1 MKTVIKIAKL
11 ATILFACATLVACDD
26 VRVYGSVGYS
36 SYNGYGGSPYYGYGG
51 SPYYGGGGYRTT
63 VGVGGRIY

>member
-1 MKTVIKIAKL
+1 MKSIFRYARIPAVIITCL
-11 ATILFACATLVACDD
+11 LIGGCDD

-36 SYNGYGGSPYYGYGG
+36 SYGGYGGYGT
-51 SPYYGGGGYRTT
+51 R

>member
-1 MKTVIKIAKL
+1 MKTILKLAKL
-11 ATILFACATLVACDD
+11 GAILAACLSLSACDD

-36 SYNGYGGSPYYGYGG
+36 SYSGYPG
-51 SPYYGGGGYRTT
+51 YYGGGYGTN

>member
-1 MKTVIKIAKL
+1 MKMTFKLAKL
-11 ATILFACATLVACDD
+11 TALLIACASLSGCDD

-36 SYNGYGGSPYYGYGG
+36 SYNGYGGSPYYG
-51 SPYYGGGGYRTT
+51 GGGYRTT

>member
-1 MKTVIKIAKL
+1 MKMTFKLAKL
-11 ATILFACATLVACDD
+11 TLLLVAFALLAGCDD

-36 SYNGYGGSPYYGYGG
+36 GYSGYGGSPYYG
-51 SPYYGGGGYRTT
+51 GGGGYRTT